1 MTTMRQRPQTGL
13 KIPPG
18 LPAKIDN
25 DLTRRGFLVGA
36 GGLLV
41 LAAGCGNGGAVDD
54 DGQASAATRTVE
66 HKYGTTEIRGTP
78 QRSVTVGFSDQD
90 YVLAVGLAPVAVT
103 DWYGDYPYATW
114 PWAQDELGNATPE
127 VLNKGQFTGDTT
139 PNFEAIAALNPDLI
153 TAWYSGLSQDQYDK
167 LSQIAPT
174 VAQSKRYP
182 DYGMPWQAA
191 TREAGHAAGRTERAE
206 QLIAEVEARFA
217 QARAG
222 HPEFEGKTAVVAER
236 FEPGK
241 FFVRAPQDPRSQFL
255 ISLGFEIPEQ
265 IAELAGDL
273 DGAEIS
279 EEQLNLLDHDL
290 LLWNVGFSPELATEL
305 ADNRLYQQLDVA
317 REDRAVFLEDEV
329 LSGALTWGT
338 VLSLPFAID
347 GLVPML
353 AAAVDGDP
361 ATKVRP
367 G

>member
-1 MTTMRQRPQTGL
+1 MTTKMQRPPTGL

-18 LPAKIDN
+18 LRAEIDH
-25 DLTRRGFLVGA
+25 DLTRRGFLAGI

-54 DGQASAATRTVE
+54 GGQAPAATRTVE

-78 QRSVTVGFSDQD
+78 QRTVTLEFSDQD
-90 YVLAVGLAPVAVT
+90 YVLAAGLAPVAVT
-103 DWYGDYPYATW
+103 DWYGDFPYATW

-153 TAWYSGLSQDQYDK
+153 TAWYSGLSQDQYDT

-174 VAQSKRYP
+174 IAQSKRYP
-182 DYGMPWQAA
+182 DFGMPWQAT
-191 TREAGHAAGRTERAE
+191 TREAGHAAGGTERAE

-217 QARAG
+217 QARAQ

-241 FFVRAPQDPRSQFL
+241 FFARSPQTERSRFL
-255 ISLGFEIPEQ
+255 TSLGFEIPEQ
-265 IAELAGDL
+265 IAELAGDK
-273 DGAEIS
+273 DGADIS
-279 EEQLNLLDHDL
+279 AEQLNLLDHDL
-290 LLWNVGFSPELATEL
+290 LLWNAGATPELVAEL
-305 ADNRLYQQLDVA
+305 ANNRLYQQLDVA
-317 REDRAVFLEDEV
+317 REGRDVFLTDE
-329 LSGALTWGT
+329 LLAGALTWGT

-361 ATKVRP
+361 TTKVRS